1 MQQENS
7 PLVILKAC
15 ATLEENNTR
24 LQPKVPS
31 MLSSAPRCLLPTLV
45 CHCCHASVPCAPS
58 SDQRMRSL
66 PGYQCRLCVWCHGL
80 MTGWVVGLRL
90 LLLFFC
96 GHLGQKSVLDAVV
109 RSAAPYLVKIFF
121 HTQDVGVR
129 VHPLLTCF
137 WCLLILFELKER
149 SQISERNFYPQ
160 WNKNTKIPRLKTNST
175 AQHCYLSGF
184 RLSPLQSVVS
194 PTRSCSD
201 WWLLPS
207 ECLPELGGKWKR

>member
-1 MQQENS
+1 MFS
-7 PLVILKAC
+7 PKFLPCYLQHQGAFCQHWFAIA
-15 ATLEENNTR
+15 ATLPYR
-24 LQPKVPS
+24 AHHQAIRGWDHCLG
-31 MLSSAPRCLLPTLV
+31 SSSRWW
-45 CHCCHASVPCAPS
+45 
-58 SDQRMRSL
+58 
-66 PGYQCRLCVWCHGL
+66 YQCRLCVWCHGL